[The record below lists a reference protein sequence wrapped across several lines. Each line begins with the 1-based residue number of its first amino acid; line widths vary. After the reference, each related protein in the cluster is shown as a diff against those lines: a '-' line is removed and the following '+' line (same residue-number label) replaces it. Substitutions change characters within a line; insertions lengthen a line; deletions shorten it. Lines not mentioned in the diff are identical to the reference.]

1 MRASDLT
8 FSRLRHKIRFSCL
21 RQLTHLVNNFSIT
34 FHEHFQ
40 AQTAT
45 LPAKNMYIKFL
56 SSYEISKPK
65 PSPTT
70 TCHEGPNFLSSCKI
84 VKNGVKKWA
93 VPGIFLIYFRL
104 FKLTSQCDRIS
115 QPPFKLKNG
124 WLNFE
129 HRLMYKKYTAPLPSM
144 GCGVVERHLEMAQ
157 PTKKLTSQL
166 VHK

>member
-1 MRASDLT
+1 MT

-157 PTKKLTSQL
+157 PTK
-166 VHK
+166 